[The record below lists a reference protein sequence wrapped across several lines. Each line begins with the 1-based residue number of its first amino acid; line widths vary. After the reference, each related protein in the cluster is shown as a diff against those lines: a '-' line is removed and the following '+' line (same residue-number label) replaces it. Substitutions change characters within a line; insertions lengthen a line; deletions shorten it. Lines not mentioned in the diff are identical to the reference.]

1 MRPYKPLNSANMS
14 QDKITQTGLTFD
26 DVLLVP
32 AYSEVTPDLVQTRTR
47 LTRNIWLNLPLVS
60 SAMDTVTEIGMAI
73 AMARAGGMGILH
85 KNMPLEQQAEMVRK
99 VKRSESGMIVDPI
112 TLPPHALLEDAEHLM
127 NEYHIS
133 GVPIIDEGGKLLGIV
148 TNRDLRFEEDLTQRV
163 DAIMTREDLITV
175 PQGTTLESA
184 REMFRQHKVEKLL
197 VVDSNYRLTGLITI
211 KDLQKRM
218 DFPNAAKDSL
228 GRLLVGAAVG
238 ISKDFEARA
247 GVLVQAGA
255 DVLVLDSAHGHSKNI
270 LDGVRLLKKTYPKL
284 ELIAG
289 NVATADGAAALVDAG
304 VDAVKTGI
312 GPGSICTTRVVT
324 GVGVPQISAI
334 MDCVSRAGDVPVIA
348 DGGIKQTGDIPK
360 AIAAGA
366 SSVMIGGL
374 FAGTDEA
381 PGETILREG
390 RKYKTYRGMGSAG
403 AMSAG
408 SSDRYFQSGT
418 RKFVPEGIEGIVPYK
433 GSVSD
438 VIYQMVGGLKA
449 AMGYTGSANLEHLRL
464 HAKFTRITM
473 AGLIESHPHDITI
486 TQEAPN
492 YSR

>member
-1 MRPYKPLNSANMS
+1 MNE
-14 QDKITQTGLTFD
+14 DKILQLGLTFD

-32 AYSEVTPDLVQTRTR
+32 AYSEVTPDVVQTRTR
-47 LTRNIWLNLPLVS
+47 LSRNIWLNLPLVS
-60 SAMDTVTEIGMAI
+60 SAMDTVTETAMAI
-73 AMARAGGMGILH
+73 AMARAGGIGILH
-85 KNMPLEQQAEMVRK
+85 KNMTLEAQAEMVRK

-112 TLPPHALLEDAEHLM
+112 TLPPQALLEDAENLM
-127 NEYHIS
+127 QEYRIS
-133 GVPIIDEGGKLLGIV
+133 GVPIVNEGGKLLGIV
-148 TNRDLRFEEDLTQRV
+148 TNRDLRFEDDLTQRV

-184 REMFRQHKVEKLL
+184 RAMFRQHKVEKLL
-197 VVDSNYRLTGLITI
+197 VVDSSYRLTGLMTI
-211 KDLQKRM
+211 KDLQKRL

-247 GVLVQAGA
+247 EALVAAGV

-270 LDGVRLLKKTYPKL
+270 LDGVRSLKKTYPKL
-284 ELIAG
+284 EVIAG

-304 VDAVKTGI
+304 VDAVKSGI

-334 MDCVSRAGDVPVIA
+334 MDCVSKAGDVPIIA

-366 SSVMIGGL
+366 NSVMIGGL

-408 SSDRYFQSGT
+408 SSDRYFQSGS

-433 GSVSD
+433 GSVGD

-449 AMGYTGSANLEHLRL
+449 AMGYTGSESIEHLRQ

>member
-1 MRPYKPLNSANMS
+1 MNE
-14 QDKITQTGLTFD
+14 DKILQTGLTFD

-32 AYSEVTPDLVQTRTR
+32 AYSEVTPDVVQTRTR

-60 SAMDTVTEIGMAI
+60 SAMDTVTETAMAI
-73 AMARAGGMGILH
+73 AMARAGGIGILH
-85 KNMPLEQQAEMVRK
+85 KNMAFETQAEMVRK

-112 TLPPHALLEDAEHLM
+112 TLPPQALLEDAENLM
-127 NEYHIS
+127 QEYRIS
-133 GVPIIDEGGKLLGIV
+133 GVPIVDQNGTLLGIV
-148 TNRDLRFEEDLTQRV
+148 TNRDLRFEDDLTRRV

-184 REMFRQHKVEKLL
+184 RAMFRQHKVEKLL
-197 VVDSNYRLTGLITI
+197 VVDSSYRLTGLMTI
-211 KDLQKRM
+211 KDLQKRL
-218 DFPNAAKDSL
+218 DYPNAAKDSL

-247 GVLVQAGA
+247 EALVAAGV

-270 LDGVRLLKKTYPKL
+270 LDGVRMLKKTYPKL
-284 ELIAG
+284 EVIAG

-304 VDAVKTGI
+304 VDAVKSGI

-334 MDCVSRAGDVPVIA
+334 MDCVSKAGDVPIIA

-408 SSDRYFQSGT
+408 SSDRYFQSGS

-433 GSVSD
+433 GSVGD

-449 AMGYTGSANLEHLRL
+449 AMGYTGSATLEHLRL

>member
-1 MRPYKPLNSANMS
+1 MS
-14 QDKITQTGLTFD
+14 SHKITMHGLTFD
-26 DVLLVP
+26 DVLLLP
-32 AYSEVTPDLVQTRTR
+32 AYSEVTPDAVSTRTR

-60 SAMDTVTEIGMAI
+60 SAMDTVTETAMAI

-85 KNMPLEQQAEMVRK
+85 KNMPLELQAEMVRK

-112 TLPPHALLEDAEHLM
+112 TLPPTALLEDAATLM
-127 NEYHIS
+127 HEYRIS
-133 GVPIIDEGGKLLGIV
+133 GVPIVDAAGKLLGII
-148 TNRDLRFEEDLTQRV
+148 TNRDLRFEDDLKQRV
-163 DAIMTREDLITV
+163 SSIMTRQNLVTV
-175 PQGTTLESA
+175 PQGTTLGKA
-184 REMFRQHKVEKLL
+184 RAIFKQHKVEKLL
-197 VVDSNYRLTGLITI
+197 VVDAAYRLTGLITI
-211 KDLQKRM
+211 KDLQKQI
-218 DFPNAAKDSL
+218 DFPNAAKDTL

-247 GVLVQAGA
+247 KALVEAGV

-270 LDGVRLLKKTYPKL
+270 LEGVKLLKSTYPNVD
-284 ELIAG
+284 LIAG
-289 NVATADGAAALVDAG
+289 NVATAAGAEALEKAG
-304 VDAVKTGI
+304 VDAIKTGI

-334 MDCVSRAGDVPVIA
+334 MECVSQAGDVPVIA
-348 DGGIKQTGDIPK
+348 DGGIKQTGDIAK

-408 SSDRYFQSGT
+408 SSDRYFQSGS

-433 GSVSD
+433 GTVLD

-449 AMGYTGSANLEHLRL
+449 AMGYTGSPTLEHLRL
-464 HAKFTRITM
+464 EAQFTRITM
-473 AGLIESHPHDITI
+473 AGLIESHPHDVTI

>member
-1 MRPYKPLNSANMS
+1 MNE
-14 QDKITQTGLTFD
+14 DKILQLGLTFD

-32 AYSEVTPDLVQTRTR
+32 AYSEVTPDVVQTRTR
-47 LTRNIWLNLPLVS
+47 LSRNIWLNLPLVS
-60 SAMDTVTEIGMAI
+60 SAMDTVTETAMAI
-73 AMARAGGMGILH
+73 AMARTGGIGILH
-85 KNMPLEQQAEMVRK
+85 KNMPLEAQAEMVRK

-112 TLPPHALLEDAEHLM
+112 TLPPQALLQDAENLM
-127 NEYHIS
+127 QEYRIS
-133 GVPIIDEGGKLLGIV
+133 GVPIVDESGKLLGIV
-148 TNRDLRFEEDLTQRV
+148 TNRDLRFEDDLSQRV

-184 REMFRQHKVEKLL
+184 RAMFRQHKVEKLL
-197 VVDSNYRLTGLITI
+197 VVDSNYRLTGLMTI
-211 KDLQKRM
+211 KDLQKRL
-218 DFPNAAKDSL
+218 DYPNAAKDSL

-247 GVLVQAGA
+247 EALVAAGV

-270 LDGVRLLKKTYPKL
+270 LDGVKTLKKTYPKL
-284 ELIAG
+284 EVIAG

-304 VDAVKTGI
+304 VDAVKCGI
-312 GPGSICTTRVVT
+312 GAGAICTTRVVT
-324 GVGVPQISAI
+324 GVGVAQISAVF
-334 MDCVSRAGDVPVIA
+334 DCVSSAGDVPVIA

-408 SSDRYFQSGT
+408 SSDRYFQSGS

-433 GSVSD
+433 GSVGD

-449 AMGYTGSANLEHLRL
+449 AMGYTGSASLEHLRL

>member
-1 MRPYKPLNSANMS
+1 MS
-14 QDKITQTGLTFD
+14 GEKITQLGLTFD

-47 LTRNIWLNLPLVS
+47 LTRHIWLNLPLVS
-60 SAMDTVTEIGMAI
+60 SAMDTVTETAMAV
-73 AMARAGGMGILH
+73 AMARAGGIGIVH

-112 TLPPHALLEDAEHLM
+112 TLPPHALLEDAERLM
-127 NEYHIS
+127 TEYRIS
-133 GVPIIDEGGKLLGIV
+133 GVPIVGEAGKLLGIV
-148 TNRDLRFEEDLTQRV
+148 TNRDLRFEDDLKQRV
-163 DAIMTREDLITV
+163 DAIMTRDELITV

-197 VVDSNYRLTGLITI
+197 VVDSSFRLTGLITI
-211 KDLQKRM
+211 KDLQKRL

-228 GRLLVGAAVG
+228 GRLLVGAALG

-247 GVLVQAGA
+247 EALAAAGA

-270 LDGVRLLKKTYPKL
+270 LEGVKLLKKTYPKL

-289 NVATADGAAALVDAG
+289 NVATAVGAAALVDAG
-304 VDAVKTGI
+304 VDAVKCGI

-334 MDCVSRAGDVPVIA
+334 MDCVASAGDVPVIA

-433 GSVSD
+433 GSVAD

-449 AMGYTGSANLEHLRL
+449 AMGYTGSSNIEHLRV
-464 HAKFTRITM
+464 HARFTRITM

>member
-1 MRPYKPLNSANMS
+1 MS
-14 QDKITQTGLTFD
+14 EEKITQLGLTFD

-60 SAMDTVTEIGMAI
+60 SAMDTVTETAMAI

-112 TLPPHALLEDAEHLM
+112 TLPPHALLEDAEGLM
-127 NEYHIS
+127 HEYRIS
-133 GVPIIDEGGKLLGIV
+133 GVPIVDEGGKLLGIV
-148 TNRDLRFEEDLTQRV
+148 TNRDLRFEDDLQQRV
-163 DAIMTREDLITV
+163 DAIMTRDELITV

-184 REMFRQHKVEKLL
+184 REMFKQHKVEKLL
-197 VVDSNYRLTGLITI
+197 VVDSSYRLTGLITI
-211 KDLQKRM
+211 KDLQKRL

-247 GVLVQAGA
+247 EALVAAGT

-270 LDGVRLLKKTYPKL
+270 LEGVKFLKKSYPKL
-284 ELIAG
+284 EVIAG
-289 NVATADGAAALVDAG
+289 NVATTSGAAALVDAG
-304 VDAVKTGI
+304 VDAVKCGI
-312 GPGSICTTRVVT
+312 GAGAICTTRVVT
-324 GVGVPQISAI
+324 GVGVAQISAV
-334 MDCVSRAGDVPVIA
+334 MDCVSSAGDVPVIA
-348 DGGIKQTGDIPK
+348 DGGIKQTGDIAK

-449 AMGYTGSANLEHLRL
+449 AMGYTGSASIEHLRL
-464 HAKFTRITM
+464 HAQFTRITM